1 MIIKSTVYRYVHFM
15 QFSMYALASFF
26 MHTEECRT
34 WKQKES
40 AKEKEKREKKLGRTG
55 TYQWFFI

>member
-1 MIIKSTVYRYVHFM
+1 MVIKSTVYRYVHFM

-40 AKEKEKREKKLGRTG
+40 AKEKGKRN
-55 TYQWFFI
+55 